1 MLADRV
7 MVARSGRACA
17 GGSVGLRIAVPPGL
31 IGIARRLV
39 ASCRGLLQAL
49 EPLASSRAL
58 SRRIIAGMPR
68 RTPAFVSHR
77 SAVFLSTVFAALL
90 LLGAPIQAAAHA
102 DLSIDLENNVW
113 KGDLDALAA
122 HRAIRVLVPYSKTL
136 YFVDFGGT
144 QRGLCYDFMR
154 AFEDSLNKKLGAR
167 QPAHPCRVRARFAGS
182 THTDAVGRPR
192 RCRGRQPHRHA
203 GAIQTRGFRDAGRRG
218 CAGGHRHRTRGARPA
233 QPWTISPVEKSTYSP
248 RSSYFESLTRI
259 NDGFRSRRMAPV
271 KLRNAPGHFETE
283 DILEMANAGLVNI
296 VVADDYLAK
305 FWKEVYPNITL
316 HPDLVVRTQGDI
328 AFAIRKNSPKLQAE
342 LDEFTR
348 SHRVGTLFGNVDLQ
362 KYLQQTRWAR
372 NAMSQEEVRKFDTM
386 VALFRKYGN
395 EYEIDWLLMAAQG
408 YQESQLDQTRRSQAG
423 AVGVMQLTPATGEQM
438 GVGDIHELDA
448 NIHAGIKYVRFMVD
462 TYYADDQLDNLN
474 KVLFAIA
481 SYNAGPNRV
490 RELRKEAAGQ
500 HLNPECLVR
509 QRRAGRIRKNRPRD
523 GAVRQQYLQ
532 VLHRLYAGPGGRGA

>member
-1 MLADRV
+1 
-7 MVARSGRACA
+7 
-17 GGSVGLRIAVPPGL
+17 
-31 IGIARRLV
+31 
-39 ASCRGLLQAL
+39 
-49 EPLASSRAL
+49 
-58 SRRIIAGMPR
+58 MPR

-154 AFEDSLNKKLGAR
+154 AFEDSLNKKLAR
-167 QPAHPCRVRARFAGS
+167 GNLRIH
-182 THTDAVGRPR
+182 AVFVPVS
-192 RCRGRQPHRHA
+192 
-203 GAIQTRGFRDAGRRG
+203 RDQLIPMLLAGRGDVVAANLTVTPARSKLVDFVTPVAEG
-218 CAGGHRHRTRGARPA
+218 VQEVIVTGPGAPA
-233 QPWTISPVEKSTYSP
+233 LRSLDDLSGREVYVQPT
-248 RSSYFESLTRI
+248 SSYFESLTRI

-342 LDEFTR
+342 LDDFTR

-500 HLNPECLVR
+500 HLNPNVWFDNVERVASEKIGRETVQYVSNIYKYYIAYTLVQEDVAR
-509 QRRAGRIRKNRPRD
+509 NFEKANT
-523 GAVRQQYLQ
+523 A
-532 VLHRLYAGPGGRGA
+532 H